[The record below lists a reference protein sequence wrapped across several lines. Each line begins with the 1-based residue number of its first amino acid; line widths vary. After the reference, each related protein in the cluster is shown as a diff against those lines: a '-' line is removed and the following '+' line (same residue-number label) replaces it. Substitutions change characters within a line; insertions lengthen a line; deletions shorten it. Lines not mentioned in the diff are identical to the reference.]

1 MLSNKKTKDDILS
14 NLNAN
19 LPLVQKNDSEHNQK
33 KGPSNDDI
41 IVDAEEDYSFA
52 RQHIK
57 KLINT
62 SDEAIAS
69 MHALASDAEH
79 PRAFE
84 VLSNMIKSA
93 ADMNSQLLSLQKE
106 RKKIVQEPEPGSVK
120 GNNTT
125 TNNSIFVGTTTELQK
140 LLKHNNLKDTID
152 I

>member
-1 MLSNKKTKDDILS
+1 MLNPKKTKEDILS

-19 LPLVQKNDSEHNQK
+19 LPAVQSNSMDKNAK
-33 KGPSNDDI
+33 VGPTNDDI

-62 SDEAIAS
+62 SDEAIAT

-84 VLSNMIKSA
+84 VLSAMIKSA
-93 ADMNSQLLSLQKE
+93 ADMNTQLLSLQKD
-106 RKKIVQEPEPGSVK
+106 RKKIVQEPEPGTTK
-120 GNNTT
+120 TNNTT
-125 TNNSIFVGTTTELQK
+125 NNAIFVGTTTELQK
-140 LLKHNNLKDTID
+140 LLKGNPTDSID
-152 I
+152 V

>member
-1 MLSNKKTKDDILS
+1 MLTVKKTKDELLN
-14 NLNAN
+14 NLHAHM
-19 LPLVQKNDSEHNQK
+19 PLAQQAKEKESTK
-33 KGPSNDDI
+33 TGPSNNDI

-52 RQHIK
+52 RSHIK

-62 SDEAIAS
+62 SDEAIAT

-84 VLSNMIKSA
+84 VLSAMIKSA

-120 GNNTT
+120 STT

-140 LLKHNNLKDTID
+140 LLKTNALNDTID

>member
-1 MLSNKKTKDDILS
+1 MYNAKKTKEDILS

-19 LPLVQKNDSEHNQK
+19 LPIVQKNDTVQNVK

-52 RQHIK
+52 RSHIK

-62 SDEAIAS
+62 SDEAIAT

-84 VLSNMIKSA
+84 VLSAMIKSA

-120 GNNTT
+120 GNSTT

-140 LLKHNNLKDTID
+140 LLKANSTDAID

>member
-1 MLSNKKTKDDILS
+1 MLNVKKSKDDILS
-14 NLNAN
+14 NLQAN
-19 LPLVQKNDSEHNQK
+19 LPIAQTSTVIAEAK
-33 KGPSNDDI
+33 KGPTNDDI
-41 IVDAEEDYSFA
+41 IEDAEEDYSFA
-52 RQHIK
+52 RKHIK

-62 SDEAIAS
+62 SDEAIAT

-120 GNNTT
+120 NTT

-140 LLKHNNLKDTID
+140 LLKSNSANISVDV
-152 I
+152 

>member
-1 MLSNKKTKDDILS
+1 MLNVKKTKEDILS

-19 LPLVQKNDSEHNQK
+19 LPIVQSNGTVPNVK

-52 RQHIK
+52 RDHIK

-62 SDEAIAS
+62 SDEAIAT

-84 VLSNMIKSA
+84 VLSAMIKSA

-120 GNNTT
+120 GNSTT

-140 LLKHNNLKDTID
+140 LLKANSTDAID

>member
-1 MLSNKKTKDDILS
+1 MLNVKKTKDDILS

-19 LPLVQKNDSEHNQK
+19 LPIVQNNGTVPNVK

-41 IVDAEEDYSFA
+41 IEDAEEDYSFA
-52 RQHIK
+52 RSHIK

-62 SDEAIAS
+62 SDEAIAT

-120 GNNTT
+120 GNSTT

-140 LLKHNNLKDTID
+140 LLKANSTDSID

>member
-1 MLSNKKTKDDILS
+1 MLTVKKTKEELLN
-14 NLNAN
+14 NLHAHM
-19 LPLVQKNDSEHNQK
+19 PLAQHTKENENSK
-33 KGPSNDDI
+33 KGPSNNDI

-52 RQHIK
+52 RSHIK

-62 SDEAIAS
+62 SDEAIAT

-106 RKKIVQEPEPGSVK
+106 RKKIVQEPEPGNIK
-120 GNNTT
+120 GSST

-140 LLKHNNLKDTID
+140 LLKTNALKDTIS

>member
-1 MLSNKKTKDDILS
+1 MNTKKSKQDILT
-14 NLNAN
+14 NLNFN
-19 LPLVQKNDSEHNQK
+19 LPVSEEKTQVGPLK

-41 IVDAEEDYSFA
+41 IVDAEEDYTFA

-57 KLINT
+57 KLIDT
-62 SDEAIAS
+62 SDEAIAT
-69 MHALASDAEH
+69 MHALAADAEH

-84 VLSNMIKSA
+84 VLANMIKSA

-106 RKKIVQEPEPGSVK
+106 RKKIVQEPEPGKSA
-120 GNNTT
+120 NNNST

-140 LLKHNNLKDTID
+140 LLKGTNTAAVD

>member
-1 MLSNKKTKDDILS
+1 MLNTKKTKEDILS

-19 LPLVQKNDSEHNQK
+19 LPIVQKNDTQQNIK
-33 KGPSNDDI
+33 KGPTNDDI

-52 RQHIK
+52 RSHIK

-62 SDEAIAS
+62 SDEAIAT

-106 RKKIVQEPEPGSVK
+106 RKKIVQEPEPGSLK
-120 GNNTT
+120 GSSTT

-140 LLKHNNLKDTID
+140 LLKANTTDTID

>member
-1 MLSNKKTKDDILS
+1 MYNAKKTKDDILS
-14 NLNAN
+14 NLSAN
-19 LPLVQKNDSEHNQK
+19 LPIVQKNDAEQNAK
-33 KGPSNDDI
+33 KGPTNDDI

-52 RQHIK
+52 RSHIK

-62 SDEAIAS
+62 SDEAIAT

-84 VLSNMIKSA
+84 VLSGMIKSA
-93 ADMNSQLLSLQKE
+93 ADMNSQLLSLQKD

-120 GNNTT
+120 STT

-140 LLKHNNLKDTID
+140 LLKTNALKDTID